1 MKYSFNDTV
10 ELAKKEY
17 GLGKGEYFKPKDGDN
32 RIRVLSAAIPYQ
44 SEFKGKSR
52 VQFVCWV
59 IDRADSK
66 IKLYFMPV
74 SILDAIAA
82 LQRDE
87 DYAFEE
93 VPMPYDINIKT
104 EGAGD
109 IKVKYNVV
117 PSPKQTPLTEEEKAA
132 FAEMKDIEAVV
143 QNLKQTQNAAP
154 GANPEASED
163 SGGEPEGNQET
174 LENEDTPF

>member
-1 MKYSFNDTV
+1 MKYSFNDTM

-44 SEFKGKSR
+44 SEFKGKLR

-66 IKLYFMPV
+66 IKLYFMPA

-82 LQRDE
+82 FQRDE
-87 DYAFEE
+87 DYSFEE

-117 PSPKQTPLTEEEKAA
+117 PSPKQ
-132 FAEMKDIEAVV
+132 
-143 QNLKQTQNAAP
+143 
-154 GANPEASED
+154 
-163 SGGEPEGNQET
+163 
-174 LENEDTPF
+174 

>member
-1 MKYSFNDTV
+1 MKYSFNDTM

-17 GLGKGEYFKPKDGDN
+17 GLGKSEYFRPKDGDN

-44 SEFKGKSR
+44 SEFKNKLR

-82 LQRDE
+82 FQRDQ

-132 FAEMKDIEAVV
+132 FTEIKDIEEVV
-143 QNLKQTQNAAP
+143 QNLKATQNAAP
-154 GANPEASED
+154 GANSEASED
-163 SGGEPEGNQET
+163 SGEQLDAAEEAGKEV
-174 LENEDTPF
+174 PF